1 MIFPTAAHD
10 QKTEQ
15 TAEWA
20 VRSYLV
26 VVMLIAGLLGAYF
39 ALLPFTV

>member
-1 MIFPTAAHD
+1 MVA
-10 QKTEQ
+10 TEK
-15 TAEWA
+15 ARCA